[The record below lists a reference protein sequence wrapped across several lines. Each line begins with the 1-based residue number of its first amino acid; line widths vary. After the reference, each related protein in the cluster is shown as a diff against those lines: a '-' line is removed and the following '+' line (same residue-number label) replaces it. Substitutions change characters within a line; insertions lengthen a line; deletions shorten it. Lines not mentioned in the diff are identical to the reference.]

1 MLDVYRLRQRKTQLS
16 LIEFGFVVWQ
26 IESFKVNL
34 LYYLCLACCVLY
46 FFSPS
51 CSSVVIVIVVV
62 GFYCCG
68 ITEKLWQTSELLA
81 ALQCGVKCKS
91 WLSKT
96 LSWLQ
101 QIIKMS
107 SSRIKCSKCKNFHR
121 CWTVPATTK
130 RALSTKQCH
139 WCLSYSFSSSSSSST
154 ISPYPTEYSWGL
166 PAVTKLEA
174 INNKT
179 LNQAN
184 VSVSV
189 CLDASLSVCLSAP
202 SLSVFVC
209 Q

>member
-1 MLDVYRLRQRKTQLS
+1 MPGLLRA
-16 LIEFGFVVWQ
+16 
-26 IESFKVNL
+26 L
-34 LYYLCLACCVLY
+34 L

-154 ISPYPTEYSWGL
+154 ISPYPTESSWGL

-189 CLDASLSVCLSAP
+189 CLDASLSVCLS
-202 SLSVFVC
+202 VC
-209 Q
+209 PISECVCVPVSQL